1 MKKGKEAML
10 TNFME
15 GLQKKEMNYND
26 YEVSFRRWLVSQI
39 DSGNINPQVSGSFTK
54 TAQSPLFPGVSAIS
68 PLGSQAAN
76 PSWNVPNPLFC
87 NSNPGWKASNLD
99 WRHPNPG

>member
-1 MKKGKEAML
+1 MSGKMKKGKEAML
-10 TNFME
+10 TNSME

-54 TAQSPLFPGVSAIS
+54 TAQSPLFPWYFSTFS
-68 PLGSQAAN
+68 LGFASREPGLECSQ
-76 PSWNVPNPLFC
+76 PTFL
-87 NSNPGWKASNLD
+87 
-99 WRHPNPG
+99 